1 MKKRIL
7 FMILILLP
15 AIMLLPGR
23 EAQAVGPNVTITI
36 SDGTATAAP
45 GTEQLYTIVVTNAGP
60 DMETN
65 IPVYC
70 MLPDKTQNDFTGPCG
85 NWTATTSGGGTVG
98 EVAGKVLT
106 NTPVSDSYMT
116 SVSLPAG
123 ASVIFNLCVGIQ
135 SAATG
140 SFSVRASL
148 DDGSLQ
154 ATDTDILTPE
164 ADLSVTINDS
174 TTSLFPGETAPYTI
188 TVTNNGPSDVI
199 GATLNCALP
208 TGATDAIWG
217 PNGYYSGAYANP
229 SNGTGALTS
238 TINLLKGASY
248 TFWFS
253 VQTDSAASGSLSTTA
268 VVTSPVIDSNASNN
282 SATDTDTFGNS
293 SSADLSLSMG
303 FDDQTGNL
311 TGEVTFYTAI
321 SLNTSGNATNVVVS
335 IPLPAGVTLVNAAPE
350 QGTYDSASGHW
361 TVGTLTNYADKKI
374 VFKATVDY
382 TALRVATASL
392 SSLDQIEGSLEN
404 NSASLR
410 VSDRADI
417 AVTASVSSA
426 KPQVGGNVTFTV
438 SLTNNGPDTASNI
451 WVDAMLPAG
460 LTYVS
465 DVTSSGYY
473 NSDSTYTDYGYWY
486 PDPLDSGD
494 TAVLTLRASVS
505 SSAANSFNLQTE
517 AVQPDPAM
525 ANNIFTITV
534 TPVSTG
540 GGSSG
545 TVPALGGISSG
556 VTGSGTTLSSTV
568 FAGSFALGER
578 GFVYG
583 TGLNPTVG
591 AVGVKKIAAGNGAG
605 SFEATLSGLNANTVY
620 YARAYVMSGGSVYYG
635 ETISFTTSALV
646 NVPNTGSK
654 ANALGF
660 VVIGGAVLFSY
671 AVAINRKRV
680 KQ

>member
-15 AIMLLPGR
+15 VIMLLPGR
-23 EAQAVGPNVTITI
+23 EAQAAGPNVTITI
-36 SDGTATAAP
+36 SDGTGTAAP
-45 GTEQLYTIVVTNAGP
+45 GAAQTYTIVVSNTGL
-60 DMETN
+60 DTETN
-65 IPVYC
+65 IAVYC
-70 MLPDKTQNDFTGPCG
+70 LLPSGTQNDLIDPTP
-85 NWTATTSGGGTVG
+85 NWTATASGGGT
-98 EVAGKVLT
+98 ALSDSGKALASS
-106 NTPVSDSYMT
+106 PVSDSFMT
-116 SVSLPAG
+116 RVDLPAG
-123 ASVIFNLCVGIQ
+123 ATVTFILRVGIQ

-148 DDGSLQ
+148 DDGSMQ

-174 TTSLFPGETAPYTI
+174 KVSLVPGESAPFRI
-188 TVTNNGPSDVI
+188 SVTNNGPSDVI
-199 GATLNCALP
+199 GAALSCLLP
-208 TGATDAIWG
+208 TGATGANWG
-217 PNGYYSGAYANP
+217 PDGYYSGAYANP

-248 TFWFS
+248 TFWFT
-253 VQTDSAASGSLSTTA
+253 VQTASTASGTMTTTA
-268 VVTSPVIDSNASNN
+268 TVASPVIDSNPSDN
-282 SATDTDTFGNS
+282 SATDTDSFGNS
-293 SSADLSLSMG
+293 SNADLALSMG
-303 FDDQTGNL
+303 FDNQTGNL
-311 TGEVTFYTAI
+311 NGEVTFYAAI

-335 IPLPAGVTLVNAAPE
+335 IPLPAGVTLLSAAPE
-350 QGTYDSASGHW
+350 QGSYNPVSGLW
-361 TVGTLTNYADKKI
+361 TVGTLFNYSTKSI
-374 VFKATVDY
+374 VIKAAVDY

-392 SSLDQIEGSLEN
+392 SSLDQIEVNPDN

-426 KPQVGGNVTFTV
+426 KPLVGGNVTFTI
-438 SLTNNGPDTASNI
+438 SLTNIGPDTASNI
-451 WVDAMLPAG
+451 WVNAELPAG
-460 LTYVS
+460 LTYLS
-465 DVTSSGYY
+465 YNTTSGDYSS
-473 NSDSTYTDYGYWY
+473 NAAWPNYGYWY
-486 PDPLDSGD
+486 PEPLVSGG

-505 SSAANSFNLQTE
+505 SSAVTSFNLQTE
-517 AVQPDPAM
+517 AVQPDPVM

-534 TPVSTG
+534 APVSTD

-545 TVPALGGISSG
+545 TMPALGGISSG
-556 VTGSGTTLSSTV
+556 VTGSGTTLSSTA

-583 TGLNPTVG
+583 TGLNPTIG
-591 AVGVKKIAAGNGAG
+591 TVGVKKLAVGNGAG
-605 SFEATLSGLNANTVY
+605 SFEATLSGLNAYTVY
-620 YARAYVMSGGSVYYG
+620 YARAYVMSGGNVYYG
-635 ETISFTTSALV
+635 ETISFTTGAIV

-654 ANALGF
+654 TNTLGF
-660 VVIGGAVLFSY
+660 ALIGGAVLFSC